1 MNYKT
6 LKEYAP
12 TLCAT
17 CPFRNVCT
25 ERLRNRNKR
34 LVIFG
39 CGLTKIMYETQCF
52 ILDYKSKEF
61 TDWGEKYNE
70 FFSGI
75 CFKSKEEF
83 SEGLIACMNGEY
95 FAFADTVIACYEV
108 FSDAVLKYVDLSFLN
123 SQKDKENPL

>member
-6 LKEYAP
+6 LREYAP

-17 CPFRNVCT
+17 CPFRKVCT

-34 LVIFG
+34 LVVFG

-83 SEGLIACMNGEY
+83 SEGLIASMTGEY
-95 FAFADTVIACYEV
+95 FTFADTVIACYEV
-108 FSDAVLKYVDLSFLN
+108 FSDVVLRYVDLSFLN